1 MGTTEPLAGVLRLEM
16 PMGFTRNCW
25 LLCGEVYQVPEDIL
39 AAARKCRLKIAA
51 LLLRLGE
58 AHGLP
63 ILAGYRTCRRDWGLL
78 GLILRHA

>member
-1 MGTTEPLAGVLRLEM
+1 MAAEGTTEPLAGVLRLEM

-63 ILAGYRTCRRDWGLL
+63 ILAGR
-78 GLILRHA
+78 

>member
-51 LLLRLGE
+51 LLLRLDE
-58 AHGLP
+58 AFGLP
-63 ILAGYRTCRRDWGLL
+63 ILAGRGPGRRDWGLL
-78 GLILRHA
+78 GLVLRHA